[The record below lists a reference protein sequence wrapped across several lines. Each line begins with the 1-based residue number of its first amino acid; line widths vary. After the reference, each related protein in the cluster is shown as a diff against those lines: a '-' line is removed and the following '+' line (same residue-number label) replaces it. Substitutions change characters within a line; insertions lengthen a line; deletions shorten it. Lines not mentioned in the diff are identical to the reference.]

1 VKENVL
7 DVLMYL
13 FEYYMDD
20 DNQFN
25 HDQEFLKAKL
35 MEAGFPRSNIS
46 KAFNWLEDLI
56 EQQPSEEQAIPQKSL
71 SMRVYSSEECAR
83 FNMEC
88 RGFLCYLEQMS
99 ILDTVSRELVID
111 RVMALE
117 SDEFDIE
124 QLKWVILM
132 VLFNQSD
139 HKEAFTW
146 MEDLVYEKMDGK
158 LH

>member
-1 VKENVL
+1 
-7 DVLMYL
+7 MYL

-25 HDQEFLKAKL
+25 HDQEFLKIKL

-71 SMRVYSSEECAR
+71 SMRVYSPQEYER
-83 FNMEC
+83 LDTEC
-88 RGFLCYLEQMS
+88 RGFLYYLEQIN
-99 ILDTVSRELVID
+99 ILDTVSRELVVD

-117 SDEFDIE
+117 SEEFDIE

-132 VLFNQSD
+132 VLFNQPG

-146 MEDLVYEKMDGK
+146 MEDLVYEKMNGQ

>member
-1 VKENVL
+1 
-7 DVLMYL
+7 MYL

-83 FNMEC
+83 FNTEC

-132 VLFNQSD
+132 VLFNQPD